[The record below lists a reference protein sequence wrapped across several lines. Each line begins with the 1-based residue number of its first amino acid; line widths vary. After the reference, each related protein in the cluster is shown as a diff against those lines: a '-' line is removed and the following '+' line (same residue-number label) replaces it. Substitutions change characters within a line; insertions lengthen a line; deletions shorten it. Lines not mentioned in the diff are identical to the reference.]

1 MINIIQNQ
9 TDSFLKQNRFFILAH
24 NLVYRLS
31 FVLFI
36 KITSKIGVVRMKKII
51 AGLAL
56 LSASSVAMA
65 EAPGGPNC
73 GWGNM
78 LFEGQS
84 GLGSHIIATITNGTS
99 GNATFGMTTGT
110 NGCSTSGTLTY
121 GGKSMVSSI
130 MGEFSED
137 VARGEGDAM
146 DTVAV
151 IYGVEKQ
158 DRATFAKVMHENF
171 AVIFPS
177 EDVTADDMMAS
188 IEEVMKADST
198 LAKYIA

>member
-1 MINIIQNQ
+1 
-9 TDSFLKQNRFFILAH
+9 
-24 NLVYRLS
+24 
-31 FVLFI
+31 
-36 KITSKIGVVRMKKII
+36 MKKII

-73 GWGNM
+73 GWGNL

-84 GLGSHIIATITNGTS
+84 GLGSHILASITNGTS
-99 GNATFGMTTGT
+99 GNNTFGMTTGT

-121 GGKSMVSSI
+121 GGASMVSSI
-130 MGEFSED
+130 MGEFTED
-137 VARGEGDAM
+137 VAAGEGDAL

-151 IYGVEKQ
+151 IYGVEQQ

-171 AVIFPS
+171 TVLFPD
-177 EDVTADDMMAS
+177 ENVTADEMMAS
-188 IEEVMKADST
+188 IEQLMKADNT
-198 LAKYIA
+198 LSKYVA

>member
-1 MINIIQNQ
+1 
-9 TDSFLKQNRFFILAH
+9 
-24 NLVYRLS
+24 
-31 FVLFI
+31 
-36 KITSKIGVVRMKKII
+36 MKKVI
-51 AGLAL
+51 ASLVI

-73 GWGNM
+73 GWGNA

-84 GLGSHIIATITNGTS
+84 GLGSHIIASITNGTS
-99 GNATFGMTTGT
+99 GNNTFGMTSGT

-137 VARGEGDAM
+137 VAAGKGDAM

-171 AVIFPS
+171 AVIFPN
-177 EDVTADDMMAS
+177 EDVTADEMIAS
-188 IEEVMKADST
+188 IEEVMKADET
-198 LAKYIA
+198 LTKYIA

>member
-1 MINIIQNQ
+1 
-9 TDSFLKQNRFFILAH
+9 
-24 NLVYRLS
+24 
-31 FVLFI
+31 
-36 KITSKIGVVRMKKII
+36 MKKII
-51 AGLAL
+51 TGLFL

-84 GLGSHIIATITNGTS
+84 GIGPHFIASITNGTS
-99 GNATFGMTTGT
+99 GNNTFGMTTGT

-121 GGKSMVSSI
+121 GGKSLVGSI

-151 IYGVEKQ
+151 VYGVEKQ
-158 DRATFAKVMHENF
+158 DRETFAKVMHENF

-177 EDVTADDMMAS
+177 EDVTADEMMAS
-188 IEEVMKADST
+188 IEAVMKADST

>member
-1 MINIIQNQ
+1 
-9 TDSFLKQNRFFILAH
+9 
-24 NLVYRLS
+24 
-31 FVLFI
+31 
-36 KITSKIGVVRMKKII
+36 MKNVM
-51 AGLAL
+51 AGLVL

-84 GLGSHIIATITNGTS
+84 GLGSHIMASITNGTS
-99 GNATFGMTTGT
+99 GNNTFGMTTGT

-121 GGKSMVSSI
+121 GGKKMVSSI
-130 MGEFSED
+130 MNEFSED
-137 VARGEGDAM
+137 VAAGKGDALN
-146 DTVAV
+146 TVAV
-151 IYGVEKQ
+151 LYGVEIQ

-171 AVIFPS
+171 GVIFPHQ
-177 EDVTADDMMAS
+177 DVTADEMIAS
-188 IEEVMKADST
+188 IEKVMQADTT

>member
-1 MINIIQNQ
+1 
-9 TDSFLKQNRFFILAH
+9 
-24 NLVYRLS
+24 
-31 FVLFI
+31 
-36 KITSKIGVVRMKKII
+36 MKKII
-51 AGLAL
+51 TGLAL

-84 GLGSHIIATITNGTS
+84 GLGAHIIASITNGTS
-99 GNATFGMTTGT
+99 GNNTFGMTSGT

-121 GGKSMVSSI
+121 GGANMVGSI

-137 VARGEGDAM
+137 VAAGEGDALN
-146 DTVAV
+146 TVAV

-171 AVIFPS
+171 AVIFPN
-177 EDVTADDMMAS
+177 EDVTSAEMIAS
-188 IEEVMKADST
+188 IEKVMKADPT

>member
-1 MINIIQNQ
+1 
-9 TDSFLKQNRFFILAH
+9 
-24 NLVYRLS
+24 
-31 FVLFI
+31 
-36 KITSKIGVVRMKKII
+36 MKKII
-51 AGLAL
+51 TGLVL
-56 LSASSVAMA
+56 LSASSVSMA

-78 LFEGQS
+78 LFDGQS
-84 GLGSHIIATITNGTS
+84 GLGAHIIASITNGTS
-99 GNATFGMTTGT
+99 GNNTFGMTTGT
-110 NGCSTSGTLTY
+110 NGCSTSGTLSY

-151 IYGVEKQ
+151 VYGVEKQ
-158 DRATFAKVMHENF
+158 DREAFAKVMHENF

-188 IEEVMKADST
+188 IEAVMKADAT
-198 LAKYIA
+198 LAKYVA